1 MATIKERYDT
11 LLAIYKP
18 LSPKQFHNKKKK
30 IHVKVTVNIGQL
42 AKNVYTNEH
51 SSTEK
56 YYNEIMDLLITNCI
70 IEELEPVSDID
81 ISIIDFL
88 KERCDEDK
96 VLYLTDYLESYLQ
109 VQLIKRE
116 PAIFEYIMKHKLNL
130 I

>member
-11 LLAIYKP
+11 LLETYVP
-18 LSPKQFHNKKKK
+18 LNPKQFHNRKKK
-30 IHVKVTVNIGQL
+30 IHVKITVNIGQL

-51 SSTEK
+51 STTEK

-70 IEELEPVSDID
+70 IEELEPVYDID
-81 ISIIDFL
+81 VDIIDFL
-88 KERCDEDK
+88 KNHDEEDK
-96 VLYLTDYLESYLQ
+96 VLFLTDYLESYLQ

-116 PAIFEYIMKHKLNL
+116 PAIFEYIMKNKLKL